1 MTICITGAADVITAV
16 SVLSL
21 ALKLRGWV
29 EVLVVVS
36 HELVGIM
43 ASAISYLTSRGQ
55 HEKCEQV
62 KAVISGL
69 GVVFCLG
76 PWMPLQLCL
85 AHPEIHCFYVKL
97 DICS

>member
-1 MTICITGAADVITAV
+1 MTVCITGAADVITAV

-36 HELVGIM
+36 HEVVGIM
-43 ASAISYLTSRGQ
+43 ASAISFLASCGQ

-62 KAVISGL
+62 KAVISGWEL
-69 GVVFCLG
+69 SSVWVRGC
-76 PWMPLQLCL
+76 
-85 AHPEIHCFYVKL
+85 HCSSVELTLRF
-97 DICS
+97 IGFMSS